1 MVNFPLYDNLL
12 SKVKEKTRDL
22 TVKQKSVFVDN
33 IKKIDKTG
41 LEFIYTLIR
50 VYELKHDKHTSM
62 SDYTLPYGGRYKG
75 KDVQFDFEK
84 FPKRLKRMLFN
95 FVALHLKTMKEFEKR
110 P

>member
-12 SKVKEKTRDL
+12 SKVKENTRDL
-22 TVKQKSVFVDN
+22 SVKQKHLFVEN
-33 IKKIDKTG
+33 IQKIDKTG
-41 LEFIYTLIR
+41 LEVIYTLIR

-62 SDYTLPYGGRYKG
+62 SDYTLPYDGKYKG
-75 KDVQFDFEK
+75 KDIEFDFEK

-95 FVALHLKTMKEFEKR
+95 FLDLHLKTMKEFEKR